1 MSFTLS
7 VSVESRSTSSS
18 VTSDPVSA
26 FSSVWDTA
34 YSEKERIERVGFS
47 FVSLF
52 VWAEQGP
59 LNYFCMQCVH
69 HGAMQHLHPQN
80 EDSAGIYLLHFIST
94 LHWFICSTHATA
106 QRYNFTQFKMPKHVY
121 TILILNIPKKKGST
135 KWNETPQH
143 GTFTTTTTTTLE
155 GF

>member
-94 LHWFICSTHATA
+94 LSTDSSVLHM
-106 QRYNFTQFKMPKHVY
+106 RLPKDIISHSLKCQNTY
-121 TILILNIPKKKGST
+121 IQYWYWTFPKKRDPQ
-135 KWNETPQH
+135 NEMKHPNMGHLQQQQQQH
-143 GTFTTTTTTTLE
+143 
-155 GF
+155 